1 MSWSKKLITLLPDS
15 WQDRILAR
23 VIASNRWN
31 RVPTFHMLF
40 ESYVLL
46 GADREDLLQ
55 VFVAASDLGASLY
68 HHSRRV
74 SRQREAIADQ
84 LSGSKAR
91 LDYQKA
97 LMLYFLADW
106 VAFEEER
113 VAENYHDLL
122 RVSQKIDGLAE
133 RTTEKVIFPWSEGHI
148 AARFRVPD
156 ASEPPAEGYPVVMLA
171 QGNDT
176 VKETLLY
183 IEDELL
189 DHGFAVLNVDQAGWG
204 ESRLSGNRYRSL
216 DDARALADQCI
227 SFFDRNPL
235 TDVTKAV
242 VLGFSGGGTWAAMT
256 AGTDSRFGWLVAI
269 GGAIYNLDKSIR
281 WLPAMQKRQVMKH
294 WGCKESEIEGI
305 LRNMALNDLLPNI
318 TARCL
323 LVHGEKDTLVPVA
336 TIHKAAELITGP
348 VDVRIVPGGDHM
360 CSATLKEKQIPE
372 VVAWLRAEVGPEP
385 QPQGHSSRIMRAP

>member
-1 MSWSKKLITLLPDS
+1 MSWSKKLITLLPDR
-15 WQDRILAR
+15 WQDQILAQ

-55 VFVAASDLGASLY
+55 IFVAASDLGTSLY
-68 HHSRRV
+68 HHSRRIAGE
-74 SRQREAIADQ
+74 REAIAGR
-84 LSGSKAR
+84 LSGAEAR
-91 LDYQKA
+91 VDYQKA

-113 VAENYHDLL
+113 VAQNYHDLL
-122 RVSQKIDGLAE
+122 RMSQKIDALEE
-133 RTTEKVIFPWSEGHI
+133 RATEKLFFPWHEGHI

-156 ASEPPAEGYPVVMLA
+156 ALEPPAAGYPVVMLA

-227 SFFDRNPL
+227 TFFDKNPL

-294 WGCKESEIEGI
+294 WGCEEAEIEGI
-305 LRNMALNDLLPNI
+305 LRNMALNDLLPKI

-348 VDVRIVPGGDHM
+348 VDVCIVPGGDHM
-360 CSATLKEKQIPE
+360 CSATLKAEQIPA
-372 VVAWLRAEVGPEP
+372 VMAWLRTEVNPP
-385 QPQGHSSRIMRAP
+385 SSASR